1 MTGVR
6 PPTGSIAISRH
17 GGKRA
22 TRAVHVEEAHEMDFV
37 TRARLNALLAHD
49 ANPAD
54 QAAPPLLDGCT
65 LRRSCRLQ
73 DSQEPACR
81 SLLEFANVAA
91 NRVRYLYRG

>member
-1 MTGVR
+1 VSETARMSSRAGTAGLMTGVS

-22 TRAVHVEEAHEMDFV
+22 TRAVNVEEAHEMDFV

-54 QAAPPLLDGCT
+54 QRAAPT
-65 LRRSCRLQ
+65 RS
-73 DSQEPACR
+73 
-81 SLLEFANVAA
+81 
-91 NRVRYLYRG
+91 